1 VVGRTVMVWTAA
13 KQIRAELEEKAKAYR
28 KNLAKAKEGKADE

>member
-1 VVGRTVMVWTAA
+1 MVWTAA